1 MAGNEW
7 SANRVGWLLQSGESG
22 VRRNPREA
30 FDWFALGARLGNATA
45 MHSLGECYRAG
56 DCGAD
61 IKVDYGLAL
70 HWYRKADAY
79 GSEAGTLA
87 LAAMYWDGT
96 GLPRDDATAVRLWI
110 RCTSSEDSAVRQ
122 VAYRNLLHLLD
133 LRRGVPALVGAS
145 GYPPFAAAMLV
156 AMLLLPLLT
165 MALAVRDGV
174 MTLSRRMPDADGPRI
189 IAARGVLWWT
199 AWAIPPLAGLA
210 LWLAHALGAIGDF
223 RIVLGLFALACAP
236 SLMILFAIATGDWK
250 VAVDGERLRYSSAG
264 VAQDL
269 AWKDVTSAAREDGRI
284 RLAMRSKQAH
294 VLDSA
299 PFGEALWR
307 EISARLKL

>member
-1 MAGNEW
+1 
-7 SANRVGWLLQSGESG
+7 
-22 VRRNPREA
+22 
-30 FDWFALGARLGNATA
+30 
-45 MHSLGECYRAG
+45 
-56 DCGAD
+56 
-61 IKVDYGLAL
+61 
-70 HWYRKADAY
+70 
-79 GSEAGTLA
+79 
-87 LAAMYWDGT
+87 
-96 GLPRDDATAVRLWI
+96 
-110 RCTSSEDSAVRQ
+110 
-122 VAYRNLLHLLD
+122 
-133 LRRGVPALVGAS
+133 VGAS